1 MSEQIV
7 DLIEAL
13 PQPGPRGLQGER
25 GPQGLPGVNAVP
37 ADEAVASYLSAVDS
51 KSHAAV
57 DALLPSCCATWS
69 YSVTT
74 RA

>member
-37 ADEAVASYLSAVDS
+37 ADEAG
-51 KSHAAV
+51 
-57 DALLPSCCATWS
+57 
-69 YSVTT
+69 
-74 RA
+74 